1 MTATAATIMTTMMIM
16 GLSTRVMTMSITILM
31 TTVTGMTNVRS
42 APAESLTTLTMTPKT
57 RRKMRSKLGH
67 TPGPVAPESR

>member
-1 MTATAATIMTTMMIM
+1 MRIMTTMMSM
-16 GLSTRVMTMSITILM
+16 GLSTRVTTMSITILM
-31 TTVTGMTNVRS
+31 TTVTGMTKVGS

-67 TPGPVAPESR
+67 TPRPVAPESR